1 MRVVQPVFHFATF
14 SLLPLLY
21 EQVGTFVDTK
31 HYLYGRE
38 CRAQHVVTVA
48 TADPVK
54 AAEALDRVVP
64 GQPDDDVS
72 TGSPL
77 QIVVPRRADDRRRP
91 AEAASAR
98 RGALPV
104 GENETHRKDHGG

>member
-38 CRAQHVVTVA
+38 FRKRLA
-48 TADPVK
+48 TVK
-54 AAEALDRVVP
+54 ARAL
-64 GQPDDDVS
+64 
-72 TGSPL
+72 L
-77 QIVVPRRADDRRRP
+77 M
-91 AEAASAR
+91 
-98 RGALPV
+98 
-104 GENETHRKDHGG
+104 